1 MGMALRIVGV
11 AGSTMPL
18 FIVRPTPTTRH
29 SERRPRA
36 LLVTALGPIEYG
48 YSEAERR

>member
-18 FIVRPTPTTRH
+18 FIVRPH
-29 SERRPRA
+29 YDNQA
-36 LLVTALGPIEYG
+36 F
-48 YSEAERR
+48 